1 MDKLKPI
8 IVHKFWIILFIA
20 LLLPVVGWSMATG
33 SLSKEIDERKTAID
47 KAFTDAQVSPNP
59 PNQTWSTALQ
69 QINKEKDQ
77 FIGQSHKKLWEKQ
90 KSLFVW
96 PANIAPLMKD
106 TPYRGEISRVP
117 KTQYRTAYRYEIL
130 RALKLA
136 DPFSLRDGTGK
147 VDINPNVI
155 PHVPLDKWKTQN
167 PTSKEMWDAQEDVWL
182 VSSIL
187 QAIAKVNGGATNIGE
202 SAVRQISVLE
212 LRGGTFGEESGD
224 SGDGG
229 GGGDV
234 SMDNM
239 GGVGGFGG
247 GGGGGAG
254 RRGTIDGKDD
264 MQNVDIEMDLTE
276 IFGNDADTSES
287 EDDGSAGS
295 AESDG
300 AIIPGGF
307 GGGGSGRGASAKRKR
322 YYHEAE
328 ELPYK
333 TRAFYIKAVIQS
345 GKLPNLLTE
354 LTNMP
359 WPAEIVRVQRAD
371 LFDDNL
377 GSIASIGGIGG
388 RRGGGGESDFSV
400 DGQFGGTGSS
410 RAGRFGGID
419 SASEGFSTDRQPE
432 GLENKG
438 LLDNAL
444 SDPKLAL
451 VTIAGVMTL
460 YKPYVLPE
468 GEAVVVTEGAENNS
482 QQPAADGTTQPT
494 DEASTPET
502 GESPANTNPAAA
514 APNSLPEKQP
524 APAGDSPQQPTEST
538 EPKQP
543 ADPKPNPKQPPK
555 TESKSEETINK

>member
-33 SLSKEIDERKTAID
+33 SLSKEIDERKSAID
-47 KAFTDAQVSPNP
+47 KAFTDAQVPPNP

-77 FIGQSHKKLWEKQ
+77 YIGQSHKKLWENQ
-90 KSLFVW
+90 KSLFIW
-96 PANIAPLMKD
+96 PANIAPLMKN

-117 KTQYRTAYRYEIL
+117 KTQYRTAYRFEIL
-130 RALKLA
+130 RAHKLA
-136 DPFSLRDGTGK
+136 KPFSLRDGTGT

-187 QAIAKVNGGATNIGE
+187 QAISEVNKGATNIGE

-224 SGDGG
+224 SG
-229 GGGDV
+229 GGGDGD
-234 SMDNM
+234 SAMDDM

-247 GGGGGAG
+247 GGGGG
-254 RRGTIDGKDD
+254 RRAADDGKDG
-264 MQNVDIEMDLTE
+264 MQNIDIEMDLTE

-287 EDDGSAGS
+287 EDDGSGES
-295 AESDG
+295 AEADG

-307 GGGGSGRGASAKRKR
+307 GGGSGRGASAKRKR
-322 YYHEAE
+322 YYQEAE

-377 GSIASIGGIGG
+377 GSIANIGGLGG
-388 RRGGGGESDFSV
+388 RRGGGESDFSV
-400 DGQFGGTGSS
+400 DGLVGGAGSGRS
-410 RAGRFGGID
+410 GRFGGID
-419 SASEGFSTDRQPE
+419 SVSEGFSSDSQSE

-438 LLDNAL
+438 LLDAAL

-460 YKPYVLPE
+460 YKPYEPPE
-468 GEAVVVTEGAENNS
+468 GEAVAETEGDENNS

-494 DEASTPET
+494 EAASTPET
-502 GESPANTNPAAA
+502 GESSANTNPAAA

-524 APAGDSPQQPTEST
+524 APAGDNLQQPTEST
-538 EPKQP
+538 DPKQP
-543 ADPKPNPKQPPK
+543 AETKPDPKQPPK